1 MKISKLSSIALL
13 ALAFSGCLQSTANGG
28 LSLTGKTYSQ
38 QEEIDLGINKAN
50 EDLKSQTVSKN
61 KKQKATLMRVAKKI
75 IKAANQPDYQWDT
88 YLIEDPQPNARVYPG
103 GKIFVN
109 TGLMNFVDTDD
120 ELAAVL
126 GHEVAHATLHHT
138 IKNLTANDNSTFV
151 TGLAV
156 AGAAHAIGDDD
167 EESKLLKTGV
177 AVGASLAKE
186 YLIDK
191 PFGRGQETDADKE
204 GVELMIKA
212 GYDPKYAITFWEK
225 MAKNSD
231 GTPQF
236 FSTHPS
242 EENRAKTLEEYIAKR
257 AGEKKW
263 KKY

>member
-1 MKISKLSSIALL
+1 MKLSKISSITLL
-13 ALAFSGCLQSTANGG
+13 AIAFSGCVQSTTNGG

-38 QEEIDLGINKAN
+38 QEEIDLGIIHANKHL
-50 EDLKSQTVSKN
+50 ESQTVSKN

-75 IKAANQPDYQWDT
+75 IKAANQPDYKWDT
-88 YLIEDPQPNARVYPG
+88 YLMEDPEPNARVYPG

-109 TGLMNFVDTDD
+109 TGLMNIVEKDD

-138 IKNLTANDNSTFV
+138 IKNLTVGENSSFV

-156 AGAAHAIGDDD
+156 AGASQAIGDDD
-167 EESKLLKTGV
+167 EESKMLKTGV

-191 PFGRGQETDADKE
+191 PFGRGQEADADKE

-225 MAKNSD
+225 MAKLSD

-242 EENRAKTLEEYIAKR
+242 EENRIKEIQKLIDEKAKK
-257 AGEKKW
+257 
-263 KKY
+263 